1 MIIEVTKLSPG
12 GSEYDGEESPAILDL
27 ENNPHLKI
35 EGPISYHLRAEVVS
49 RELVVTGRIGV
60 RVAQECGRCAG
71 FFSTT
76 LQDSS
81 FLRAYPVPEGVETVD
96 LTEDIR
102 EDILLLLEP
111 FPVCSPVCKGLCPR
125 CGKNLNEGACSC
137 KPGEGDEGPGS
148 WSELDRLRL

>member
-1 MIIEVTKLSPG
+1 MIIEVTKISPD
-12 GSEYDGEESPAILDL
+12 GSEYDGEESPGILGIEGD
-27 ENNPHLKI
+27 PYMRV
-35 EGPISYHLRAEVVS
+35 EGPITYHFRAEVVS
-49 RELVVTGRIGV
+49 KELVVTGQIGMK
-60 RVAQECGRCAG
+60 VALACGRCAG

-76 LQDSS
+76 VQDLS

-111 FPVCSPVCKGLCPR
+111 FAVCSPACKGLCPK
-125 CGKNLNEGACSC
+125 CGKNLNEGACSG
-137 KPGEGDEGPGS
+137 KPDEEGKAGD

>member
-1 MIIEVTKLSPG
+1 MIIEVTKISPG
-12 GSEYDGEESPAILDL
+12 GSEYDGEESPTILDL
-27 ENNPHLKI
+27 GNSPHLRI